1 MSRPL
6 TEVLKETGGI
16 AASPAAT
23 RPRRLSDVQA
33 ELDSRLE
40 GTYRQRLS
48 AMGLPVTPEAVETL
62 KTKDAESGT
71 LSRTL
76 SVPVPTPQ
84 RPAVDMQELAV
95 GKVYRGAATVG
106 DFLMSPLV
114 GLGAEMEPTAARA
127 LPQDATTQR
136 VLKTPQAPGT
146 AKAIGEITTGLT
158 APAILAAGPVIGA
171 LPSTARIAA
180 GTLFSIQQLHQA
192 GNLQAALVKAQR
204 EADIAQ
210 AQGRPDEAKQLR
222 NYAGYLRTH
231 EIAAGGMGALGAVG
245 IGTELSDVLKNRP
258 STIPAPAGSPTTT
271 PRLTEPPRMLPPQ
284 PPIRGGRVT
293 ADFAD
298 KPPYTPVP
306 ERTAIPGTR
315 GELPAKPIE
324 AEFVDVRPGFPNLP
338 DESRMLETRF
348 RGEQL
353 RAGPPTRQMLKPAP
367 EIELPERGGT
377 IPRGTIQG
385 QPGGILQHP
394 EATITPTGKGSVP
407 RTRSAL
413 AAVDVA
419 ALEKALKA
427 AQLRDQ
433 QLSRRVNTAFGVLG
447 GRPASPEIQDLAR
460 RQQENRRTIQ
470 SLQDQLQKAQKWQTV
485 GDVRKEIETTSTDSV
500 EGNLA
505 EISDRL
511 AETDRTLTAKLALR
525 NESLDIA
532 PLMDAATFNLEQAAP
547 GNVVSQTLS
556 SMKPHRPVSVD
567 DVHAIR
573 EQIGN
578 MLESS
583 NPSESTN
590 TALVSLYNGL
600 GEALQQA
607 APQDRKLITQWND
620 QTAAVRAMKDAQQP
634 VLSGPQPQRPMTQ
647 NAPLPMSEVINFTG
661 GVSTPALGQTAQEAA
676 TILGRGRRPELL
688 KEGKAFDE
696 TALVSSPLFQGRGGR
711 QGFLESDLR
720 AEPAVEQQ
728 ATTPYAAA
736 VTDTAQMRLQQ
747 FLSEIQSGATEMTG
761 KTKRIEGGGI
771 VGRFKG
777 GIKKMFP
784 ELADFEES
792 PSRIAEAITKDK
804 GNPLYRR
811 VLEASKA
818 YVEDTQG
825 EQIARAVGEAA
836 NADTFDFGSS
846 GEKGVIRSELLRP
859 IHLAREAAYNL
870 GEKTGQPI
878 LDAISRAFNRITPEA
893 IRKALA
899 TGEFERPESYI
910 RSRHERA
917 GRLVQI
923 TEATA
928 RLRDRLIA
936 SLPDAESQRLAAKL
950 AKDEP
955 LTDAE
960 KAAVNRDPNIRAAAE
975 YVRTE
980 FMKTADAMV
989 QAGLMDNPGELY
1001 GAYLPRLYRTKEAQ
1015 VILKKH
1021 GLTLRKLRLD
1031 LSRTK
1036 HRQDLPENARKA
1048 MQEIEGIIYPAVKGY
1063 SQENILLANNDFFR
1077 QVARD
1082 PLSAE
1087 QPGQKSIP
1095 SSWKQ
1100 LPETKA
1106 LGDLSGKF
1114 VHPTIHYDLVQ
1125 MIQAPSDFVRYMDV
1139 LNKFFKKNKTVRN
1152 PATHVKNVQGN
1163 YVFRDFGGMEF
1174 ATQFIWDVKA
1184 LREYRQGGVLFREA
1198 QRHGLF
1204 GNDFVAVDLHGLLNI
1219 DQRVAPDNISAAAD
1233 FTVKLLDSLRK
1244 VDKGMEKAYQ
1254 LEDSIPRLSYFMWL
1268 RTTKGYSPADAVRR
1282 TFATIPEYSN
1292 IAPVAD
1298 WMRRQ
1303 WWGPS
1308 FISFQASAFP
1318 VIARAA
1324 IKHPLKMMKYLAMPI
1339 IAGEIAAQVLGESKE
1354 QREQERREMPP
1365 EMRPEFGSTYWKMPF
1380 RDKYGRTQ
1388 YLDMTYVL
1396 PILGNLGES
1405 GDFFGLSSFVSG
1417 PIRAG
1422 IEAGIGQNLYL
1433 SQLADRPVM
1442 IYNRR
1447 TDTFPQMVEKGA
1459 GHFATQML
1467 PSLTP
1472 VLGTGYQRLQKSFTD
1487 TPDALG
1493 NPPQTRTAA
1502 FMHAIAGQRTV
1513 PIDVQAEARK
1523 RRIDV
1528 RGRVNDIED
1537 QMRGIARNQSL
1548 TRIEKAKR
1556 LNDLEK
1562 QKQTAIQQYQNR

>member
-33 ELDSRLE
+33 EIDSRME

-48 AMGLPVTPEAVETL
+48 AMGLPITPEAVETL
-62 KTKDAESGT
+62 KAKDAETGMPA
-71 LSRTL
+71 RTI

-84 RPAVDMQELAV
+84 RPAVDMQESAA
-95 GKVYRGAATVG
+95 GKVYRGASTVA
-106 DFLMSPLV
+106 DALMSPIV
-114 GLGAEMEPTAARA
+114 GPGAEMEPTAARA
-127 LPQDATTQR
+127 FRPDATTQR
-136 VLKTPQAPGT
+136 VLQTPPAPGV
-146 AKAIGEITTGLT
+146 ARAIGEVTTGLIS
-158 APAILAAGPVIGA
+158 PAMLAGGAAIGA
-171 LPSTARIAA
+171 LPAMGRIAA

-192 GNLQAALVKAQR
+192 GQLRTAIVKAQR
-204 EADIAQ
+204 EADTAQ
-210 AQGRPDEAKQLR
+210 AQGRPQEAKQLR
-222 NYAGYLRTH
+222 DYAGYLRTH
-231 EIAAGGMGALGAVG
+231 QIAAGGMGALGAVG
-245 IGTELSDVLKNRP
+245 VGTELSEVLKNRP
-258 STIPAPAGSPTTT
+258 AATSAALPQEGTPALREA
-271 PRLTEPPRMLPPQ
+271 PRMLPPK
-284 PPIRGGRVT
+284 PPERGGRVT
-293 ADFAD
+293 ADFVGQ
-298 KPPYTPVP
+298 PPYAPVP
-306 ERTAIPGTR
+306 ERPAIPGTR
-315 GELPAKPIE
+315 GALPPKPIE

-338 DESRMLETRF
+338 DESRMLDTRF
-348 RGEQL
+348 RDERL
-353 RAGPPTRQMLKPAP
+353 PAGPQARPMLNPSP
-367 EIELPERGGT
+367 EMELPEGGGT

-385 QPGGILQHP
+385 QPGGITRRL
-394 EATITPTGKGSVP
+394 EATITPTSKGTIP
-407 RTRSAL
+407 RTQTAR
-413 AAVDVA
+413 A
-419 ALEKALKA
+419 ALDIAAMEKALKA

-433 QLSRRVNTAFGVLG
+433 QLSKRVDTAFGVLG
-447 GRPASPEIQDLAR
+447 GRPASPEIKDLVR
-460 RQQENRRTIQ
+460 RQQENRATMQ
-470 SLQDQLQKAQKWQTV
+470 SLQDQLQKAQKWQST
-485 GDVRKEIETTSTDSV
+485 GNAQKEVKTTSTESV
-500 EGNLA
+500 EGNAA

-511 AETDRTLTAKLALR
+511 AETDRLLKAKLFR
-525 NESLDIA
+525 RGESVDIA
-532 PLMDAATFNLEQAAP
+532 PLIDTAVFNLEQSAP
-547 GNVVSQTLS
+547 GSALIQTLS
-556 SMKPHRPVSVD
+556 TMKPQAPVALG
-567 DVHAIR
+567 DVHEIR
-573 EQIGN
+573 QKVGAMIDAG
-578 MLESS
+578 ESS
-583 NPSESTN
+583 GPIP
-590 TALVSLYNGL
+590 TALTSLYNGL

-607 APQDRKLITQWND
+607 APDARNLMTKWND
-620 QTAAVRAMKDAQQP
+620 QTAAVRTLKD
-634 VLSGPQPQRPMTQ
+634 T
-647 NAPLPMSEVINFTG
+647 NAPGLPMSQVIEFTG

-688 KEGKAFDE
+688 KEGKQFDE
-696 TALVSSPLFQGRGGR
+696 TRLVESPLFQGRGGR
-711 QGFLESDLR
+711 QGFLGTDER
-720 AEPAVEQQ
+720 TEQQ
-728 ATTPYAAA
+728 AVTPYDAA

-784 ELADFEES
+784 ELVDFEES
-792 PSRIAEAITKDK
+792 PSRIAEAIIKDK

-818 YVEDTQG
+818 FVNDEMGED
-825 EQIARAVGEAA
+825 IARAVGEAP
-836 NADTFDFGSS
+836 NADTFDFGS
-846 GEKGVIRSELLRP
+846 EKGAIHPELLRP
-859 IHLAREAAYNL
+859 IHAIREAAYNI
-870 GEKTGQPI
+870 GERAGQPI
-878 LDAISRAFNRITPEA
+878 VDAISRKFNQLAPEA

-899 TGEFERPESYI
+899 TGEYERPETYVQA
-910 RSRHERA
+910 RHERA

-936 SLPDAESQRLAAKL
+936 ALPDAESQRLAAKL

-955 LTDAE
+955 LTEAE
-960 KAAVNRDPNIRAAAE
+960 QTAVANNPAIRATAE
-975 YVRTE
+975 YVRQE

-989 QAGLMDNPGELY
+989 QAGLMDNHGELY

-1015 VILKKH
+1015 AILKKH

-1036 HRQDLPENARKA
+1036 HRQDLPENVRKA

-1087 QPGQKSIP
+1087 QPGQKNIS

-1163 YVFRDFGGMEF
+1163 YVFRDFGGMEY

-1184 LREYRQGGVLFREA
+1184 MREYHRGGDLFREA

-1219 DQRVAPDNISAAAD
+1219 DQPVAPNNLSAAAD

-1254 LEDSIPRLSYFMWL
+1254 LEDSIPRLAYFMWL
-1268 RTTKGYSPADAVRR
+1268 RATKGYSPADAVKR

-1308 FISFQASAFP
+1308 FISFQASALP
-1318 VIARAA
+1318 VIAKAA

-1339 IAGEIAAQVLGESKE
+1339 IAGEIAAQMLGESQE
-1354 QREQERREMPP
+1354 QRENERREMPP
-1365 EMRPEFGSTYWKMPF
+1365 EMRPELGSTYWKMPF

-1459 GHFATQML
+1459 AHFATQML

-1472 VLGTGYQRLQKSFTD
+1472 VLGTGYQRLEKSFTD
-1487 TPDALG
+1487 TPDVFG

-1502 FMHAIAGQRTV
+1502 VMHAIAGQRTV
-1513 PIDVQAEARK
+1513 PIDVKAEARK
-1523 RRIDV
+1523 RRIDL
-1528 RGRVNDIED
+1528 RSRVNDIED
-1537 QMRGIARNQSL
+1537 QMRGIARNRSL
-1548 TRIEKAKR
+1548 TKIEKAKR
-1556 LNDLEK
+1556 LTDLEK
-1562 QKQTAIQQYQNR
+1562 QKHKMFDAYQSR